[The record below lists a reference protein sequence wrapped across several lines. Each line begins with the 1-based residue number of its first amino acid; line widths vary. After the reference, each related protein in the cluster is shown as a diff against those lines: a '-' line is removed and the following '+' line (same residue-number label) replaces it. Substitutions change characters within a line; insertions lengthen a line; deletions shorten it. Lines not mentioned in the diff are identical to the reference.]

1 MQAQVLAVLRSH
13 RVPMSAYEVLRCLRE
28 EHPRLA
34 PPTIYR
40 ALAALTER
48 GKAHRLESLNA
59 FIACQCDRH
68 HDASILSICT
78 DCGAVEENLSTDL
91 LATLSGIA
99 GEVRVCPDA
108 PRDRG
113 PWTVRRLWVRRVT
126 GMTKRF
132 VPWFRLLAVGA
143 AARLAGAT
151 LVLAALWA
159 GFFWATSTPGG
170 S

>member
-1 MQAQVLAVLRSH
+1 
-13 RVPMSAYEVLRCLRE
+13 MS
-28 EHPRLA
+28 
-34 PPTIYR
+34 
-40 ALAALTER
+40 ER
-48 GKAHRLESLNA
+48 GQRMRA
-59 FIACQCDRH
+59 Q
-68 HDASILSICT
+68 
-78 DCGAVEENLSTDL
+78 
-91 LATLSGIA
+91 
-99 GEVRVCPDA
+99 
-108 PRDRG
+108 
-113 PWTVRRLWVRRVT
+113 WTVRHLWTHRGT

>member
-1 MQAQVLAVLRSH
+1 MSERGQRMQAQVLAVLRSH

-78 DCGAVEENLSTDL
+78 DCGAVEESLSIDL
-91 LATLSGIA
+91 LTTLSRIA
-99 GEVRVCPDA
+99 GKSGFAPMRHVIEVHGQCA
-108 PRDRG
+108 
-113 PWTVRRLWVRRVT
+113 
-126 GMTKRF
+126 
-132 VPWFRLLAVGA
+132 
-143 AARLAGAT
+143 
-151 LVLAALWA
+151 
-159 GFFWATSTPGG
+159 SCG
-170 S
+170 SAEGRA